1 LSSSVSNT
9 PADLSFPSIGDFTF
23 NFSDDQTS
31 LVLGGLKNSDGN
43 DYSGDVVISAPV
55 ILDYSIEEHEEQRV
69 VRKAMNFNDNVFST
83 VEETIPEDSLS
94 FCDSNGDG
102 KLDGSDK
109 IFLSK
114 QFLRAIVSVKMNG
127 DDLTQKFKQRD
138 AVTQGRSSNRGSES
152 SLDNRVE
159 RAFIQLE
166 PNEDIVITGPLVVK
180 YRHYNTDTY
189 ADGSVNDGEIVIAN
203 SFAANAGADA
213 AQNPTFDDIAKSP
226 YILSQSIE
234 YGGKGYQHL
243 DFRGYEYVTD
253 AGDRVGS
260 DNSTSPQS
268 EFNRAFTFGK
278 DKAGGFMPVDVQGE
292 AGVEYTAEFYNHVP
306 LTLYLDEDR
315 KLKLFTGTPALLLD
329 DGFAELKSTQMRIA
343 DIRQYGYGT
352 NFNESLKT
360 NSLIDLMLWSPKHLH
375 KQKLNLET
383 SLLSITAHSL
393 IHLKI
398 GTLLGLRK
406 MHNSTRQSIFSMSRL
421 DQTSLTSTHQL
432 KTVASPA
439 RMTSFLPMIIFIFP
453 LARP

>member
-1 LSSSVSNT
+1 
-9 PADLSFPSIGDFTF
+9 
-23 NFSDDQTS
+23 
-31 LVLGGLKNSDGN
+31 
-43 DYSGDVVISAPV
+43 
-55 ILDYSIEEHEEQRV
+55 
-69 VRKAMNFNDNVFST
+69 M
-83 VEETIPEDSLS
+83 
-94 FCDSNGDG
+94 
-102 KLDGSDK
+102 
-109 IFLSK
+109 
-114 QFLRAIVSVKMNG
+114 
-127 DDLTQKFKQRD
+127 
-138 AVTQGRSSNRGSES
+138 
-152 SLDNRVE
+152 
-159 RAFIQLE
+159 
-166 PNEDIVITGPLVVK
+166 
-180 YRHYNTDTY
+180 
-189 ADGSVNDGEIVIAN
+189 
-203 SFAANAGADA
+203 
-213 AQNPTFDDIAKSP
+213 
-226 YILSQSIE
+226 
-234 YGGKGYQHL
+234 
-243 DFRGYEYVTD
+243 TD

-352 NFNESLKT
+352 NFNDLGVIPYDNQRTTMAEINEIEKEIIENEQFDRLDALESKAFTQAKT
-360 NSLIDLMLWSPKHLH
+360 KFRNFSPVDHGTFIDTFEDW
-375 KQKLNLET
+375 
-383 SLLSITAHSL
+383 HSAW
-393 IHLKI
+393 
-398 GTLLGLRK
+398 TTQ